1 MPQYNMAI
9 HETPRPDDDLIERL
23 RPLSPNDIGHHL
35 QFGFPTADIEY
46 METAGNVSIVGPVL
60 TVRIP
65 PEDSVMV
72 HKATELARPG
82 DVIAIDM
89 QGHTEHAPWGEMT
102 TRGAMQSGA
111 VAAIIDGT
119 ITDSRDIRELEFPVY
134 AQGRSARTTRL
145 YGRGGDINVPIQIGG
160 ATVQPGDIVMANED
174 GILFVSPEKAN
185 IAIEIGTQAIE
196 AEEETLEHIEAGKS
210 IPEITAAND
219 LIKKMGD
226 D

>member
-1 MPQYNMAI
+1 MEM
-9 HETPRPDDDLIERL
+9 HEISRPNDDLINQL
-23 RPLSPNDIGHHL
+23 RSLSPNDIGHHL
-35 QFGFPTADIEY
+35 HFGFSNADIKY
-46 METAGNVSIVGPVL
+46 METAGDVFIVGPVL

-82 DVIAIDM
+82 DIIAVDM

-111 VAAIIDGT
+111 EAAIIDGS

-134 AQGRSARTTRL
+134 ARGRSARTTRL
-145 YGRGGDINVPIQIGG
+145 QGRGGDINVPIQIGS
-160 ATVQPGDIVMANED
+160 ATVQPGNIAMANED
-174 GILFVSPEKAN
+174 GILFIPPEKAET
-185 IAIEIGTQAIE
+185 AVKIGME
-196 AEEETLEHIEAGKS
+196 AVNTEEETREQIESGKP

-219 LIKKMGD
+219 LIENMGD